1 MSVEEL
7 KKANEHFYDE
17 VFRRRNVDALDDL
30 LADDFV
36 EHIPGPAQSPDKQGA
51 KDLIRQVLA
60 AFPDLEI
67 EIVREVAEG
76 DTIAS
81 VLRFTGTHQ
90 GEFAGIPA
98 TGRRATVFVTDV
110 GRMRDGRWVEHW
122 GLVDFAG
129 LMEQLG
135 AAPGGAR

>member
-1 MSVEEL
+1 MSVDEL
-7 KKANEHFYDE
+7 KKANAHFYDE
-17 VFRRRNVDALDDL
+17 VFRRRNVDALDEL

-36 EHIPGPAQSPDKQGA
+36 EHIPGPGQSADRQGV
-51 KDLIRQVLA
+51 KEFIGQILA
-60 AFPDLEI
+60 AFPDLDF

-90 GEFAGIPA
+90 NEFAGVPP
-98 TGRRATVFVTDV
+98 TGRRVTVFVADV
-110 GRMRDGRWVEHW
+110 GRLREGRWTDHW

-129 LMEQLG
+129 LMGQLG
-135 AAPGGAR
+135 TTPAGSR